1 MHQKNM
7 GKSFLGIFFF
17 FLRKGMGEW
26 GGGGAPIP
34 LKWYQNVHNCDT
46 EVCVLAIALVEEC
59 ILEVVYWHG
68 LQGVGQY
75 MTKF

>member
-1 MHQKNM
+1 
-7 GKSFLGIFFF
+7 
-17 FLRKGMGEW
+17 MGEW
-26 GGGGAPIP
+26 GGAPIP